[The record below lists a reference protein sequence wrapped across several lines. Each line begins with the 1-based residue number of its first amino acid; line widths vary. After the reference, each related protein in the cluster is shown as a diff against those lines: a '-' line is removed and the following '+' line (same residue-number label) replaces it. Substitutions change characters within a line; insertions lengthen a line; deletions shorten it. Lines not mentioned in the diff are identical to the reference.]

1 MKRFFLF
8 CCLFFT
14 FQINIFSNAFFDS
27 ELKVL
32 RTKYFDIIYPEESKE
47 SAKLL
52 YENADNYYETL
63 SKKYK
68 LEQEYRFPVTLIPTY
83 DSFNAYFSTYG
94 YNRIVMFDT
103 RCNDE
108 MLVYKDDFLKVF
120 YHELTHAINYNIR
133 NKFWY
138 GFRKIFGDNSLG
150 ASFVAN
156 TAMAEGTAVLE
167 ESSTGEGRL
176 NSEYANHIFKQSL
189 IENVKMN
196 YSDIPSVRDV
206 YPSDLQYKFGSKFYQ
221 WVHDKYGEEKFTEFW
236 HRCVNIKN
244 LTYTGAFKK
253 TFGVSI
259 KKAWKE
265 FIQEQKIPE
274 VTSETWTEDE
284 IDLVFNENYFGRYSD
299 LVKVKDGFIFYDKYK
314 NDILYTKFL
323 NNSKNEFS
331 KPKKILNFSSVENI
345 SVSSDYKYL
354 AIDYYDKNKTLP
366 KLKTKIYDL
375 ETKKLFSFDEEG
387 ISDSVI
393 LVNDDK
399 YYLATV
405 KVVSQF
411 VSTKLYQLVKDE
423 KGNIKNI
430 NFIKEFDKEFGKNKF
445 SLCDGGNGNLLFL
458 YKDGLDFFI
467 KSYNVKTEIEKQII
481 MPSSDTVLQNI
492 SCFDNKIYFS
502 YTQKGTMP
510 RVGIIDLSN
519 INFNNSDEQILQARF
534 LTQDFSGGFF
544 NPIELSENKLIY
556 IASFF
561 NHQRILQSD
570 LSKLSFE
577 ENKLQ
582 VIDVTK
588 NQTEN
593 KNDFI
598 EETKLD
604 ISKLE
609 KKYNPFDFLFRATI
623 VPSIYFP
630 TYKTSAQEDSLEVS
644 SEAGIGVV
652 FSTLSPYDSYSIDF
666 SLGYIPQS
674 GSGSTTFKIY
684 GSAPTDLWS
693 YSLSSSLEFDKFG
706 FKQTYNELSGS
717 YILSGHNSS
726 YLGFGNSASIFY
738 GRQFSIADEYYDFLE
753 TFSKPFYKSTKYD
766 MTDRFLVYNH
776 ARVGIGIN
784 RKEGINIFE
793 TFETNLFLNFYV
805 FYNLNYSTDVKK
817 LFANFY
823 PSLKL
828 KLPRLL
834 PVPSTT
840 VGCFGLPTEINISV
854 LPTSSKLLTFSGNI
868 KLLDVEIQKSI
879 SWFSV
884 LYFNRFFVDVDY
896 NGKILPLEDEKNSS
910 FKITKHLSDLI
921 NGSFYYHDELKL
933 SLALESRI
941 GLGNLPVVP
950 IILKYN
956 FVYRIFPEKA
966 QRQFDY
972 GFSITSR
979 L

>member
-8 CCLFFT
+8 CCLLFI
-14 FQINIFSNAFFDS
+14 FQINIFSNEFFNS

-32 RTKYFDIIYPEESKE
+32 STKYFDIIYPEESRE
-47 SAKLL
+47 AAKLL
-52 YENADNYYETL
+52 YEHADSYYETL

-68 LEQEYRFPVTLIPTY
+68 LEQEYRFPVTLVPSY
-83 DSFNAYFSTYG
+83 DLFNAYFSTYG

-120 YHELTHAINYNIR
+120 YHELTHAINLNIR

-150 ASFVAN
+150 GTFVAN
-156 TAMAEGTAVLE
+156 SAMTEGTAVIE

-189 IENVKMN
+189 IENVKIK
-196 YSDIPSVRDV
+196 YSDIPGVRDV
-206 YPSDLQYKFGSKFYQ
+206 HPSDLQYKFGSKFYQ
-221 WVHDKYGEEKFTEFW
+221 WVYDKFGEEKFTEFW

-274 VTSETWTEDE
+274 VTSEPWSEDE
-284 IDLVFNENYFGRYSD
+284 IDFVFNKNYFSRYSD
-299 LVKVKDGFIFYDKYK
+299 LIKAKDGFIFYDKYK
-314 NDILYTKFL
+314 NDILYTEFF
-323 NNSKNEFS
+323 NETKNEFS

-354 AIDYYDKNKTLP
+354 TIDYYDYNKTLP
-366 KLKTKIYDL
+366 KLITKIYDL
-375 ETKKLFSFDEEG
+375 ETKKLFSVNEEG

-393 LVNDDK
+393 LSFDDK
-399 YYLATV
+399 HYLATV

-411 VSTKLYQLVKDE
+411 ISIKIYKIVKDE
-423 KGNIKNI
+423 KGNIKNV
-430 NFIKEFDKEFGKNKF
+430 NLIKEFDKEFGKNKF
-445 SLCDGGNGNLLFL
+445 SLCDGGNGHLFFV
-458 YKDGLDFFI
+458 YKDGLDFSI
-467 KSYNVKTEIEKQII
+467 KSYNLKTEIEKQIV
-481 MPSSDTVLQNI
+481 MPTSDTILQDI

-510 RVGIIDLSN
+510 RVAIIDLSTLD
-519 INFNNSDEQILQARF
+519 FNNSDEQILQAKF
-534 LTQDFSGGFF
+534 LAQDFSGGFF
-544 NPIELSENKLIY
+544 NPIKLNENKLIY

-577 ENKLQ
+577 ENEIRI
-582 VIDVTK
+582 IDITK
-588 NQTEN
+588 KETEN

-598 EETKLD
+598 EKSTLG
-604 ISKLE
+604 ISGLE

-623 VPSIYFP
+623 IPSIYFP
-630 TYKTSAQEDSLEVS
+630 TYKTSAQEDSLEVA
-644 SEAGIGVV
+644 SETGIGVV
-652 FSTLSPYDSYSIDF
+652 LSTLSPYDSYSVDF

-674 GSGSTTFKIY
+674 GSGSTTFKIS
-684 GSAPTDLWS
+684 GTAPTDLWS

-706 FKQTYNELSGS
+706 FKQTYNELSGN
-717 YILSGHNSS
+717 YILSGYNSS
-726 YLGFGNSASIFY
+726 YFALGNSSSIFY
-738 GRQFSIADEYYDFLE
+738 GRQFSIADDYYNLLD
-753 TFSKPFYKSTKYD
+753 TFAKPFYQSTKYD
-766 MTDRFLVYNH
+766 MTDRFLVYNQSS
-776 ARVGIGIN
+776 VGIGIS

-793 TFETNLFLNFYV
+793 TFETSLFLNFDI
-805 FYNLNYSTDVKK
+805 FYNYNNSSKDKN
-817 LFANFY
+817 LFCNFY
-823 PSLKL
+823 PSAKL

-834 PVPSTT
+834 PIPSTT
-840 VGCFGLPTEINISV
+840 VGCFGLPTEINLSI
-854 LPTSSKLLTFSGNI
+854 LPTSSKLICFSGNL
-868 KLLDVEIQKSI
+868 KLIDVEIQKSI

-884 LYFNRFFVDVDY
+884 LYLNRFFIDVDY
-896 NGKILPLEDEKNSS
+896 SGNILAIEKENNSS
-910 FKITKHLSDLI
+910 YKVTEHLFDLLYG
-921 NGSFYYHDELKL
+921 NFNYCDELKL
-933 SLALESRI
+933 ALALESRI
-941 GLGNLPVVP
+941 GIGNISVLP

-956 FVYRIFPEKA
+956 FVYRFFPEENQK
-966 QRQFDY
+966 QFAH
-972 GFSITSR
+972 GLSITSR